1 MIVVPPIEEEE
12 AAGERDDD
20 NNDINNDNVD
30 DDDNNNSDNRQM
42 AKADRRYKRHE
53 RENRFLKKS
62 SEDYQVIEEVFD
74 KPTMMVIQKMI
85 NHGTIKSLQSHFA
98 AGKESKL
105 FIAEGPDGSPP
116 LAVKI
121 YLTVSAE
128 FKKRMQYIA
137 GDPRFTEIKKD
148 TRSFIAAWAR
158 KEFKN
163 LKAAH
168 NAGIRVPEPYAV
180 EKNVL
185 VMEFIGDDQGHL
197 AEQLENL
204 KVTADDYR
212 ETVNQLTMLYQK
224 ANLVHADLSEYNVFK
239 NPKGEIMLL
248 DFGSAVDIRHP
259 HSKQFLV
266 RDVEN
271 INRFFTKR
279 GIDVIDTDLLIE
291 KITGSK

>member
-1 MIVVPPIEEEE
+1 
-12 AAGERDDD
+12 
-20 NNDINNDNVD
+20 
-30 DDDNNNSDNRQM
+30 
-42 AKADRRYKRHE
+42 
-53 RENRFLKKS
+53 
-62 SEDYQVIEEVFD
+62 
-74 KPTMMVIQKMI
+74 MMVIQKMV

-98 AGKESKL
+98 AGKESKV

-168 NAGIRVPEPYAV
+168 EAGIRVPAPVAV

-185 VMEFIGDDQGHL
+185 VMEFIGDDQGRL

-204 KVTADDYR
+204 EVTADDYR
-212 ETVNQLTMLYQK
+212 ETVDQLTMLYQK

-266 RDVEN
+266 RDVGN

-291 KITGSK
+291 KITTGSK

>member
-1 MIVVPPIEEEE
+1 MVVVPIEEEKE
-12 AAGERDDD
+12 VAGEHDNDD
-20 NNDINNDNVD
+20 NNDNI
-30 DDDNNNSDNRQM
+30 DDNDTNSDNRQM
-42 AKADRRYKRHE
+42 DKADRRYKRHE

-85 NHGTIKSLQSHFA
+85 NHGIIKSLQSHFA
-98 AGKESKL
+98 AGKESKV
-105 FIAEGPDGSPP
+105 FIAEGPDDSPP

-163 LKAAH
+163 LIAAH
-168 NAGIRVPEPYAV
+168 SAGVRVPAPVAV

-185 VMEFIGDDQGHL
+185 VMEFIGDDQGRL

-212 ETVNQLTMLYQK
+212 ETIDQLTMLYQR

-291 KITGSK
+291 KIMGSK

>member
-1 MIVVPPIEEEE
+1 MVPIEEEE
-12 AAGERDDD
+12 EEVAAGEH
-20 NNDINNDNVD
+20 NDND
-30 DDDNNNSDNRQM
+30 DNSDNIDDNDTNSDSRQM
-42 AKADRRYKRHE
+42 DKADRRYKRHE

-74 KPTMMVIQKMI
+74 KPTMMVIQKMV

-98 AGKESKL
+98 AGKESKV

-168 NAGIRVPEPYAV
+168 SAGVRVPAPVAV

-185 VMEFIGDDQGHL
+185 VMEFIGDDQGRL

-204 KVTADDYR
+204 QVTADDYR
-212 ETVNQLTMLYQK
+212 ETVGQLTMLYQK

>member
-1 MIVVPPIEEEE
+1 VIVVVVPIEEEEE
-12 AAGERDDD
+12 AAGEQ
-20 NNDINNDNVD
+20 NDINNDN
-30 DDDNNNSDNRQM
+30 DNDSNNDSRQM
-42 AKADRRYKRHE
+42 DKADRRYKRHE

-74 KPTMMVIQKMI
+74 KPTMMVIQKMV

-98 AGKESKL
+98 AGKESKV

-168 NAGIRVPEPYAV
+168 SAGVRVPAPVAV

-185 VMEFIGDDQGHL
+185 VMEFIGDDQGRL

-204 KVTADDYR
+204 QVTADDYR
-212 ETVNQLTMLYQK
+212 ETVDQLTMLYQK

>member
-1 MIVVPPIEEEE
+1 MVPIEEEEE
-12 AAGERDDD
+12 AAGEQ
-20 NNDINNDNVD
+20 NDINNDN
-30 DDDNNNSDNRQM
+30 DNDSNNDSRQM
-42 AKADRRYKRHE
+42 DKADRRYKRHE

-98 AGKESKL
+98 AGKESKV

-168 NAGIRVPEPYAV
+168 SAGVRVPAPVAV

-185 VMEFIGDDQGHL
+185 VMEFIGDDQGRL

-204 KVTADDYR
+204 QVTADDYR
-212 ETVNQLTMLYQK
+212 ETVDQLTMLYQK

>member
-1 MIVVPPIEEEE
+1 MIVVPIEEEE
-12 AAGERDDD
+12 VAGEHDNDD
-20 NNDINNDNVD
+20 NI
-30 DDDNNNSDNRQM
+30 DDNDTNSDNRQM
-42 AKADRRYKRHE
+42 DKADRRYKRHE

-74 KPTMMVIQKMI
+74 KPTMMVIQKMV

-98 AGKESKL
+98 AGKESKV

-168 NAGIRVPEPYAV
+168 EAGIRVPAPVAV

-185 VMEFIGDDQGHL
+185 VMEFIGDDQGRL

-204 KVTADDYR
+204 QVTADDYR
-212 ETVNQLTMLYQK
+212 ETISQLTMLYQK

>member
-1 MIVVPPIEEEE
+1 MVPIEEEE
-12 AAGERDDD
+12 EEVAAGKHDNDDD
-20 NNDINNDNVD
+20 NNDNI
-30 DDDNNNSDNRQM
+30 DDNDTNSDNRQM
-42 AKADRRYKRHE
+42 DKADRRYKRHE

-74 KPTMMVIQKMI
+74 KPTMMVIQRMV

-98 AGKESKL
+98 AGKESKV

-168 NAGIRVPEPYAV
+168 DAGIRVPAPVAV

-185 VMEFIGDDQGHL
+185 VMEFIGDDQGRL

-204 KVTADDYR
+204 EVTADDYR

>member
-1 MIVVPPIEEEE
+1 VVPIEEEE
-12 AAGERDDD
+12 EVAAGEH
-20 NNDINNDNVD
+20 NDND
-30 DDDNNNSDNRQM
+30 DNSDNIDDNDTNRDSRQM
-42 AKADRRYKRHE
+42 DKADRRYKRHE
-53 RENRFLKKS
+53 RENRFLRKS

-74 KPTMMVIQKMI
+74 KPTMMVIQKMV

-98 AGKESKL
+98 AGKESKV

-168 NAGIRVPEPYAV
+168 EAGVRVPAPVAV

-185 VMEFIGDDQGHL
+185 VMEFIGDDQGRL

-204 KVTADDYR
+204 QVTADDYR

-239 NPKGEIMLL
+239 NPEGEIMLL

>member
-1 MIVVPPIEEEE
+1 MVPIEKEEEE
-12 AAGERDDD
+12 VAAGEH
-20 NNDINNDNVD
+20 NDND
-30 DDDNNNSDNRQM
+30 DNSDNIDDNDTNSDSRQM
-42 AKADRRYKRHE
+42 DKADRRYKRHE

-74 KPTMMVIQKMI
+74 KPTMMVIQKMV

-98 AGKESKL
+98 AGKESKV

-168 NAGIRVPEPYAV
+168 SAGVRVPAPVAV

-185 VMEFIGDDQGHL
+185 VMEFIGDDQGRL

-204 KVTADDYR
+204 QVTADDYR
-212 ETVNQLTMLYQK
+212 ETVGQLTMLYQK

>member
-1 MIVVPPIEEEE
+1 MVPIEEEE
-12 AAGERDDD
+12 EEVAAGEH
-20 NNDINNDNVD
+20 NDND
-30 DDDNNNSDNRQM
+30 DNSDNIDDNDTNSDSRQM
-42 AKADRRYKRHE
+42 DKADRRYKRHE

-74 KPTMMVIQKMI
+74 KPTMMVIQKMV

-98 AGKESKL
+98 AGKESKV

-168 NAGIRVPEPYAV
+168 IAGVRVPAPVAV

-185 VMEFIGDDQGHL
+185 VMEFIGDDQGRL

-204 KVTADDYR
+204 QVTADDYR
-212 ETVNQLTMLYQK
+212 ETVDQLTMLYQK

>member
-1 MIVVPPIEEEE
+1 MIVVPIEEEE
-12 AAGERDDD
+12 VAGEHDNDD
-20 NNDINNDNVD
+20 NNDNI
-30 DDDNNNSDNRQM
+30 DDNDTNSDNRQM
-42 AKADRRYKRHE
+42 DKADRRYKRHE

-74 KPTMMVIQKMI
+74 KPTMMVIQKMV

-98 AGKESKL
+98 AGKESKV

-168 NAGIRVPEPYAV
+168 EAGIRVPAPVAV

-185 VMEFIGDDQGHL
+185 VMEFIGDDQGRL

-204 KVTADDYR
+204 QVTADDYR
-212 ETVNQLTMLYQK
+212 ETISQLTMLYQK

>member
-1 MIVVPPIEEEE
+1 MIVVVVPIEEEEE
-12 AAGERDDD
+12 AAGEQ
-20 NNDINNDNVD
+20 NDINNDN
-30 DDDNNNSDNRQM
+30 DNDSNNDSRQM
-42 AKADRRYKRHE
+42 DKADRRYKRHE

-98 AGKESKL
+98 AGKESKV

-168 NAGIRVPEPYAV
+168 SAGVRVPAPVAV

-185 VMEFIGDDQGHL
+185 VMEFIGDDQGRL

-204 KVTADDYR
+204 QVTADDYR
-212 ETVNQLTMLYQK
+212 ETVDQLTMLYQK